1 MPYGDELQRALQS
14 ARQSLKEI
22 LDEVPCE
29 DKPAK
34 PMSRY
39 NREDLLRLCP
49 LNWCQYHV
57 LWFGVVLFF
66 GSSVE
71 LVQVQQFVKLR
82 RSAAPM

>member
-14 ARQSLKEI
+14 ARQSRQSLKEI

-57 LWFGVVLFF
+57 LWFGVALFLEF
-66 GSSVE
+66 C
-71 LVQVQQFVKLR
+71 
-82 RSAAPM
+82 